1 MRVRQGYS
9 GFPDDVEEYSV
20 AKPWADIK
28 TMQGKEFLGA
38 GTILNETL
46 ISFIIRY
53 REGITTKTM

>member
-1 MRVRQGYS
+1 
-9 GFPDDVEEYSV
+9 
-20 AKPWADIK
+20 
-28 TMQGKEFLGA
+28 MQGKEFLGA